1 MVSVRVMALNVWG
14 MPAKVGSEDKELRI
28 KVGFNIFFWPS
39 FTGRSHLQ
47 HIMNPQAIGEYIA
60 KAEFDVYLLAELWM
74 RPDHATI
81 EASLPEVSI
90 IANCIFCQL

>member
-28 KVGFNIFFWPS
+28 KVNIFFFPS
-39 FTGRSHLQ
+39 FSGKSHLQ
-47 HIMNPQAIGEYIA
+47 HMMNPQAIGEYIA

-90 IANCIFCQL
+90 NANCIFWQL

>member
-1 MVSVRVMALNVWG
+1 MALNVWG

-39 FTGRSHLQ
+39 FSGRSHLQ
-47 HIMNPQAIGEYIA
+47 HMMMNPQAIGEYIA

-90 IANCIFCQL
+90 FCIFCHL

>member
-1 MVSVRVMALNVWG
+1 MALNVWG

-28 KVGFNIFFWPS
+28 KVGLNIFFFWPS
-39 FTGRSHLQ
+39 SKHKEHLQ
-47 HIMNPQAIGEYIA
+47 HMMNPQAIGEYIA

-90 IANCIFCQL
+90 IANCIFWQL